1 MVYRSA
7 AGLLVRTRPTAL
19 FDAGAAGLG
28 CSDLSC
34 APRSRASQR
43 AALADTFTLRASQS
57 ARTAF
62 EFAPGPMAAS
72 NPPQQRG
79 I

>member
-28 CSDLSC
+28 RFVSSWV
-34 APRSRASQR
+34 PRSRASQR
-43 AALADTFTLRASQS
+43 APLVDAFTPRAS
-57 ARTAF
+57 
-62 EFAPGPMAAS
+62 
-72 NPPQQRG
+72 
-79 I
+79 